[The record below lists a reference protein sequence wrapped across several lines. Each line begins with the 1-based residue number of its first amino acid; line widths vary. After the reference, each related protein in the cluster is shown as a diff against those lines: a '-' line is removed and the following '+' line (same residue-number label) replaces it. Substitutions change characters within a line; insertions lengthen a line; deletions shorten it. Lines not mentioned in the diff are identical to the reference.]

1 MQGQRLPALSDR
13 QATWTAHV
21 GEFAGQAPAGT
32 LPPTCATLRRRNLEE
47 FSMTEPFDVFTV
59 RDLRN
64 RTGDLMRDA
73 EEGRLSIITKHGRPA
88 ILAIP
93 FDERLLAVGVHRSL
107 AVHLF
112 EAGQATLAQAAKLA
126 GLPVERFLEV
136 LGEAGVPAV
145 SYPKEELAGEVESA
159 R

>member
-1 MQGQRLPALSDR
+1 
-13 QATWTAHV
+13 
-21 GEFAGQAPAGT
+21 
-32 LPPTCATLRRRNLEE
+32 
-47 FSMTEPFDVFTV
+47 MTEPFDVFTV

-64 RTGDLMRDA
+64 RTGDLIRDA

-112 EAGQATLAQAAKLA
+112 EAGRATLAQAAKLA
-126 GLPVERFLEV
+126 ELPVERFLEV
-136 LGEAGVPAV
+136 LREAGVPAV
-145 SYPKEELAGEVESA
+145 SYPKDELAGEVESA

>member
-1 MQGQRLPALSDR
+1 
-13 QATWTAHV
+13 
-21 GEFAGQAPAGT
+21 
-32 LPPTCATLRRRNLEE
+32 
-47 FSMTEPFDVFTV
+47 MTEPFDVFTV

-93 FDERLLAVGVHRSL
+93 FDERLLSFGVHRSL

-112 EAGQATLAQAAKLA
+112 EAGQATPAQAATLA
-126 GLPVERFLEV
+126 DLSVERFLDV
-136 LGEAGVPAV
+136 LAETGVPAV
-145 SYPKEELAGEVESA
+145 SYPKDELAAEVEIA

>member
-1 MQGQRLPALSDR
+1 
-13 QATWTAHV
+13 
-21 GEFAGQAPAGT
+21 
-32 LPPTCATLRRRNLEE
+32 
-47 FSMTEPFDVFTV
+47 MTEPFDVFTV

-73 EEGRLSIITKHGRPA
+73 KEGRLSIITKHGRPA

-93 FDERLLAVGVHRSL
+93 FDERLLAFGVHRSL

-112 EAGQATLAQAAKLA
+112 EAGQATLAQAARLA
-126 GLPVERFLEV
+126 ELSVERFLDV
-136 LGEAGVPAV
+136 LGEAGVAAV
-145 SYPKEELAGEVESA
+145 SYPKDELAAEVEIA

>member
-1 MQGQRLPALSDR
+1 
-13 QATWTAHV
+13 
-21 GEFAGQAPAGT
+21 
-32 LPPTCATLRRRNLEE
+32 
-47 FSMTEPFDVFTV
+47 MTESFDVFTV

-93 FDERLLAVGVHRSL
+93 FDERLLAFGVHRSL

-112 EAGQATLAQAAKLA
+112 EAGQATLAQAARLA
-126 GLPVERFLEV
+126 ELSVERFLDV
-136 LGEAGVPAV
+136 LAEAGVPAV
-145 SYPKEELAGEVESA
+145 SYPQGELAAEVEIA

>member
-1 MQGQRLPALSDR
+1 MA
-13 QATWTAHV
+13 
-21 GEFAGQAPAGT
+21 
-32 LPPTCATLRRRNLEE
+32 
-47 FSMTEPFDVFTV
+47 EPFDVFTV

-73 EEGRLSIITKHGRPA
+73 EEGRLSIVTKHGRPA

-93 FDERLLAVGVHRSL
+93 FDERLLADGVHRSL

-112 EAGQATLAQAAKLA
+112 EAGQATLAQAARLA

-136 LGEAGVPAV
+136 LSEAGVPAV
-145 SYPKEELAGEVESA
+145 SYLREELAAEVEIA

>member
-1 MQGQRLPALSDR
+1 MGGPFLYGRSL
-13 QATWTAHV
+13 
-21 GEFAGQAPAGT
+21 EN
-32 LPPTCATLRRRNLEE
+32 CATLRRRNYGNEIA
-47 FSMTEPFDVFTV
+47 MTEPFDVFTV

-88 ILAIP
+88 ILAVP
-93 FDERLLAVGVHRSL
+93 FDERLLAIGVHRSL

-112 EAGQATLAQAAKLA
+112 EAGQATLAQAARLA
-126 GLPVERFLEV
+126 ELSVERFLDV
-136 LGEAGVPAV
+136 LAEAGVPAV
-145 SYPKEELAGEVESA
+145 SYPKDELAAEVEIA

>member
-1 MQGQRLPALSDR
+1 
-13 QATWTAHV
+13 
-21 GEFAGQAPAGT
+21 
-32 LPPTCATLRRRNLEE
+32 
-47 FSMTEPFDVFTV
+47 MTEPFDIFTV

-107 AVHLF
+107 AVHLL

-126 GLPVERFLEV
+126 ELPVERFLEV
-136 LGEAGVPAV
+136 LSEAGVPAV
-145 SYPKEELAGEVESA
+145 TYPEDELAAEVEIA

>member
-1 MQGQRLPALSDR
+1 
-13 QATWTAHV
+13 
-21 GEFAGQAPAGT
+21 
-32 LPPTCATLRRRNLEE
+32 
-47 FSMTEPFDVFTV
+47 MTEPFGVFTV

-73 EEGRLSIITKHGRPA
+73 EEGRLSIITKHGRPV

-93 FDERLLAVGVHRSL
+93 FDERLLTFGVHRSL

-112 EAGQATLAQAAKLA
+112 ETGQATLAQAARLA
-126 GLPVERFLEV
+126 ELSVERFMGV
-136 LGEAGVPAV
+136 LAEARVPAV
-145 SYPKEELAGEVESA
+145 SYPKDELAAEVESA

>member
-1 MQGQRLPALSDR
+1 
-13 QATWTAHV
+13 
-21 GEFAGQAPAGT
+21 
-32 LPPTCATLRRRNLEE
+32 
-47 FSMTEPFDVFTV
+47 MTEPFDVFSV

-64 RTGDLMRDA
+64 RTGDLMRNA
-73 EEGRLSIITKHGRPA
+73 EEGRLSIITKHGHPA

-112 EAGQATLAQAAKLA
+112 EGGLATLAQAAKLA

-145 SYPKEELAGEVESA
+145 SYPKEGLAGEVESA

>member
-1 MQGQRLPALSDR
+1 
-13 QATWTAHV
+13 
-21 GEFAGQAPAGT
+21 
-32 LPPTCATLRRRNLEE
+32 
-47 FSMTEPFDVFTV
+47 MTEPFDVFTV

-93 FDERLLAVGVHRSL
+93 FDERLLAVGVHRAL

-126 GLPVERFLEV
+126 ELPVERFLEV
-136 LGEAGVPAV
+136 LSEAGVPAV
-145 SYPKEELAGEVESA
+145 SYPKDELAGEVESA

>member
-1 MQGQRLPALSDR
+1 
-13 QATWTAHV
+13 
-21 GEFAGQAPAGT
+21 
-32 LPPTCATLRRRNLEE
+32 
-47 FSMTEPFDVFTV
+47 MTEPFDVFTV

-64 RTGDLMRDA
+64 RTGDLVRDA

-93 FDERLLAVGVHRSL
+93 FDERLLEVGVHRSL

-112 EAGQATLAQAAKLA
+112 EAGQATLVQAAKLA
-126 GLPVERFLEV
+126 RLPVERFLEV

-145 SYPKEELAGEVESA
+145 SYPKEELTNEVENA

>member
-1 MQGQRLPALSDR
+1 
-13 QATWTAHV
+13 
-21 GEFAGQAPAGT
+21 
-32 LPPTCATLRRRNLEE
+32 
-47 FSMTEPFDVFTV
+47 MTEPFDVFTV

-93 FDERLLAVGVHRSL
+93 FDERLLAFGVHRSL

-112 EAGQATLAQAAKLA
+112 EAGQATLAQAARLA
-126 GLPVERFLEV
+126 ELSVERFLEV
-136 LGEAGVPAV
+136 LAEAGVPAV
-145 SYPKEELAGEVESA
+145 SYPKDELADEVEMA

>member
-1 MQGQRLPALSDR
+1 MA
-13 QATWTAHV
+13 
-21 GEFAGQAPAGT
+21 
-32 LPPTCATLRRRNLEE
+32 
-47 FSMTEPFDVFTV
+47 EPFDVFTV

-93 FDERLLAVGVHRSL
+93 FDERLLAVGVHRAL

-126 GLPVERFLEV
+126 ELPVERFLEV
-136 LGEAGVPAV
+136 LSEAGVPAV
-145 SYPKEELAGEVESA
+145 SYPKDELAGEVESA